1 MMRVLLSLL
10 VLLAAVPAMTQ
21 MASAQPAPMSPNL
34 QPPPRFLGKDLAG
47 LCEGPENS
55 TRLAGCLRYLLGA
68 VQMYELSVGEAKE
81 LNLFCAPR
89 EAPASLLRQQYVEWV
104 KENADQLN
112 QDAILTVKL
121 ALADAFPCAG
131 D

>member
-1 MMRVLLSLL
+1 MRVLLSLL

>member
-1 MMRVLLSLL
+1 MMRALLSAF
-10 VLLAAVPAMTQ
+10 VLFATAG
-21 MASAQPAPMSPNL
+21 SAFGQAAPMSSSL

-55 TRLAGCLRYLLGA
+55 TRLAGCLRYLQGA
-68 VQMYELSVGEAKE
+68 VAMYELTVGEAKE
-81 LNLFCAPR
+81 LSLFCAPR
-89 EAPASLLRQQYVEWV
+89 EAPASLLRQQYIEWT
-104 KENADQLN
+104 KENADQLG

>member
-1 MMRVLLSLL
+1 MMRALLSVFVLLIALP
-10 VLLAAVPAMTQ
+10 VL
-21 MASAQPAPMSPNL
+21 AQTAPMSSSL

-47 LCEGPENS
+47 LCDGPENS
-55 TRLAGCLRYLLGA
+55 ARLAGCLRYLLGA

-81 LNLFCAPR
+81 LSLFCAPR
-89 EAPASLLRQQYVEWV
+89 EAPAALLRQQYVEWA
-104 KENADQLN
+104 KENGDQLG
-112 QDAILTVKL
+112 QDAIMTVKL